1 MAQTCKLE
9 TCSRVQTCKL
19 ANLLWCKLANL
30 QSCSLMLGFH
40 ATRKLQAWGCKRV
53 SRFFYA
59 RASLQVSKFQRLQ
72 VCKFALRSKF
82 ASLQSCGWSKFASLQ
97 VCTRSKFASWHQQ
110 QVCKFSSFG
119 RQNLDGIRVGRSC
132 ITSSSRVSSCKARY
146 PQHPIFNCRNLKEY
160 IRVPGGHKRHLF
172 PNVLVLRVQ
181 SAVFSTNWSTD
192 AFWHQLLFNEDLKCL
207 WRGCDAVCY
216 RVSYRVS

>member
-59 RASLQVSKFQRLQ
+59 RASLQVSKF
-72 VCKFALRSKF
+72 ADI
-82 ASLQSCGWSKFASLQ
+82 ASLQ
-97 VCTRSKFASWHQQ
+97 VCTQE
-110 QVCKFSSFG
+110 QVCKFAKLWTK
-119 RQNLDGIRVGRSC
+119 QV
-132 ITSSSRVSSCKARY
+132 CKFASLHTEQVCKLAPAASLQVFKFWETKFRRY
-146 PQHPIFNCRNLKEY
+146 PWLASKFCLPKLANSKTCEIKSWSKYIPPPCKLANLQ
-160 IRVPGGHKRHLF
+160 I
-172 PNVLVLRVQ
+172 
-181 SAVFSTNWSTD
+181 
-192 AFWHQLLFNEDLKCL
+192 LLKI
-207 WRGCDAVCY
+207 
-216 RVSYRVS
+216 